1 MDINKLVRSLD
12 SVSYETKL
20 GKNLKNTLRKVD
32 RNELM
37 EELKDYRLFLKKR
50 KDILVTILIELNQF
64 NL

>member
-1 MDINKLVRSLD
+1 MDINKLVRSLG

-37 EELKDYRLFLKKR
+37 
-50 KDILVTILIELNQF
+50 
-64 NL
+64 